1 MVKMKR
7 VCLILA
13 AVLACLLSCS
23 KKGGRMIPA
32 DDLAAMY
39 ADMLI
44 VDQWV
49 RNNVS
54 TTRSADTSL
63 VYEPIIRRHGYT
75 RDDYIH
81 TVEAYLR
88 KPGAFA
94 EVFDKTRDLLQ
105 ERSDFLT
112 AIDDYRNK
120 VEARTDFRRA
130 PVFAVTGEPTLSVRI
145 ELDSLGVYSLERMQP
160 DTVYERLIRIVRDSL
175 LRDST
180 VVAAD
185 SLAASDSL
193 TVADSLAVTDSVAP
207 KAQTGAPRPAQTLK
221 KKDKILLNEE
231 NSGKILVPAE

>member
-1 MVKMKR
+1 MKR

-120 VEARTDFRRA
+120 VEARTDYRRA

-160 DTVYERLIRIVRDSL
+160 DTVYEGLIRIVRDSL

-185 SLAASDSL
+185 SVVVETLPAEKTRISETPAEKTPVRDSASKH
-193 TVADSLAVTDSVAP
+193 P
-207 KAQTGAPRPAQTLK
+207 TGPRK
-221 KKDKILLNEE
+221 KIRNSLNEK
-231 NSGKILVPAE
+231 NSSEIPVPVK